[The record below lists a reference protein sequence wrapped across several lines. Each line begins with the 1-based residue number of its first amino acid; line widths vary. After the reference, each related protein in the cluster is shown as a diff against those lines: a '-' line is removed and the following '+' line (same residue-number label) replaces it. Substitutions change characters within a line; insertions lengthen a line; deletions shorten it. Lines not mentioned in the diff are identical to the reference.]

1 MIISVIILVL
11 VVGGGSGLAV
21 AYYVRYRNLKAV
33 SEARVRMDDVDE
45 LSADSASKR
54 MRDGNF

>member
-11 VVGGGSGLAV
+11 VVGVGSGLAV

-45 LSADSASKR
+45 LSADAASKR

>member
-11 VVGGGSGLAV
+11 VVGVGSGLAV

-54 MRDGNF
+54 MRAGNF